1 MDGRCAATRSV
12 AQQASIDWRLLYL
25 ADHVGTM
32 QSRDPF
38 TSLFCLFGFFSSPTP
53 RKKKEKEHSHF
64 LEVQSP
70 CFRSGAPRDRCIE
83 FSPLKLAHHCWCLIS
98 WHGTEARSRV
108 SWCWGSVSL
117 PGLREGAGRCQ
128 LIAVGCPVTVV

>member
-38 TSLFCLFGFFSSPTP
+38 TPLFVFFFPNPT
-53 RKKKEKEHSHF
+53 KEKGERTF
-64 LEVQSP
+64 PV
-70 CFRSGAPRDRCIE
+70 FRS
-83 FSPLKLAHHCWCLIS
+83 
-98 WHGTEARSRV
+98 
-108 SWCWGSVSL
+108 
-117 PGLREGAGRCQ
+117 
-128 LIAVGCPVTVV
+128 PVTMSDVSALVHHVTDVSSFRP